1 MADDAL
7 LEIDGLVTEFRTE
20 RGTFRAVDGVSFRM
34 RAGETLGIVGESG
47 SGKSVTAL
55 SIMRLIGHP
64 AGRTTAGT
72 VRYAGRDLLALSDD
86 KMRRIRGNRISMI
99 YQEPMTSL
107 NPVHTVGA
115 QIGEVL
121 TQHKGMN
128 SPQARAAAIDLLR
141 AVGIALPERRVDAF
155 PHELSGGMRQR
166 VMIAM
171 ALACDPEILLADEP
185 TTALDVTIQAQIL
198 DLIRRLKCERGT
210 AVLLITH
217 DLGVVAQTC
226 DRVMVMYAGRV
237 VETGDVFSIFENPLH
252 PYTEGLLASIPD
264 IDATRD
270 ELRAIE
276 GVVPNLLDPPPG
288 CRFAPRCAYAVDK
301 CRNVDPALTVL
312 AEDRAAACHFAAER
326 SRA

>member
-20 RGTFRAVDGVSFRM
+20 RGTFRAVDGVSFRV

-86 KMRRIRGNRISMI
+86 EMRRIRGNRISMI

-121 TQHKGMN
+121 TLHKGM
-128 SPQARAAAIDLLR
+128 SGAQAHAAAIDLLR

-198 DLIRRLKCERGT
+198 DLIRRLKRERGT

-288 CRFAPRCAYAVDK
+288 CRFAPRCAYAVEK
-301 CRNVDPALTVL
+301 CRSVDPALTVL

-326 SRA
+326 LRT

>member
-1 MADDAL
+1 MADEAL

-20 RGTFRAVDGVSFRM
+20 RGTFRAVDGVSLRV

-72 VRYAGRDLLALSDD
+72 VRYAGRDLLALPDD
-86 KMRRIRGNRISMI
+86 EMRRIRGNRISMI

-121 TQHKGMN
+121 ILHKGMN
-128 SPQARAAAIDLLR
+128 GTQARAVVIDLLR

-198 DLIRRLKCERGT
+198 DLIRRLKRERGT

-264 IDATRD
+264 IDEARD

-288 CRFAPRCAYAVDK
+288 CRFAPRCAYAVEK
-301 CRNVDPALTVL
+301 CRSVDPALTVL

-326 SRA
+326 VRA

>member
-1 MADDAL
+1 MADEAL

-20 RGTFRAVDGVSFRM
+20 RGTFRAVDGVSLRVG
-34 RAGETLGIVGESG
+34 AGETLGIVGESG

-55 SIMRLIGHP
+55 SIMRLVGHP
-64 AGRTTAGT
+64 AGRVTSGA

-86 KMRRIRGNRISMI
+86 EMRRIRGNRISMI

-121 TQHKGMN
+121 TLHKGMGGA
-128 SPQARAAAIDLLR
+128 QARAAAVDLLR

-198 DLIRRLKCERGT
+198 DLIRRLKRERGT

-226 DRVMVMYAGRV
+226 DRVLVMYAGRV

-252 PYTEGLLASIPD
+252 PYTEGLLASIPH
-264 IDATRD
+264 IDETRD
-270 ELRAIE
+270 ELLAIE

-288 CRFAPRCAYAVDK
+288 CRFALRCAYADTQ
-301 CRNVDPALTVL
+301 CRTVDPALTVV
-312 AEDRAAACHFAAER
+312 AEGRAAACHYAAGR
-326 SRA
+326 LRT